1 LTFEEFG
8 MNKNKVRFGVKKSF
22 LSIIFFALSA
32 SAFAANT
39 VTGVVYDNKNNPL
52 IDVDVELL
60 DDLGAYK
67 QHQRTDSTGRYS
79 FSGLADGRFS
89 VRVMPFRYDFEQAT
103 RDITFSTFNVT
114 GGTGSSTEIVD
125 FNLSPRKN
133 GLAYSEAQ
141 VIFAQETPETAKR
154 AFNRGES
161 ALKKKDLAGSLTA
174 FEEAITIFPTYFA
187 GLYQLGELYFA
198 KQDYGKSAYYLLRAA
213 DVNNKSP
220 KSFYILGYSLYMLK
234 MYPSALVALNQAIN
248 LSPASGEIL
257 LLLGTTEIKEGKF
270 TEAEKHLKQVKKVST
285 TPNPEVYWQLSQ
297 LYGNYLKRYAEAADE
312 LENYLKA
319 QTNINTPDQKKKAEE
334 YKKIIKQ
341 LKEKAVTSAKS

>member
-1 LTFEEFG
+1 
-8 MNKNKVRFGVKKSF
+8 
-22 LSIIFFALSA
+22 
-32 SAFAANT
+32 
-39 VTGVVYDNKNNPL
+39 
-52 IDVDVELL
+52 
-60 DDLGAYK
+60 
-67 QHQRTDSTGRYS
+67 
-79 FSGLADGRFS
+79 
-89 VRVMPFRYDFEQAT
+89 
-103 RDITFSTFNVT
+103 
-114 GGTGSSTEIVD
+114 
-125 FNLSPRKN
+125 
-133 GLAYSEAQ
+133 
-141 VIFAQETPETAKR
+141 
-154 AFNRGES
+154 
-161 ALKKKDLAGSLTA
+161 
-174 FEEAITIFPTYFA
+174 
-187 GLYQLGELYFA
+187 LGELYFA